1 MNLIGFLQ
9 EFNAKRELKRISPSL
24 NKDATERNAS
34 QLVEQ
39 IYSNRWERFFWIKQ
53 VKSEIVKLCELVA
66 MHRPHVILEIGTANG
81 GSLFLF
87 TKLAAKDAIIIS
99 IDLPA
104 GKFGGGYPSYRA
116 GFYKTFCTPGQQMH
130 LLRADSHDKTTF
142 EKVREILGGRKI
154 DFLFIDGD
162 HTYEGVKLD
171 FEQYSML
178 VADDAIIALHDV
190 ARHKHGSECKVD
202 EFWNEIS
209 SKYNNPLEFI
219 ENQQQQWAGIGV
231 LTQNNRKP

>member
-1 MNLIGFLQ
+1 MKLIGLIHD
-9 EFNAKRELKRISPSL
+9 FNAKRELKRIAPSL
-24 NKDATERNAS
+24 NKEAADRDAF

-39 IYSNRWERFFWIKQ
+39 IYSDRWEPFFWIKQ
-53 VKSEIVKLCELVA
+53 VKSEITRLCELVA
-66 MHRPHVILEIGTANG
+66 KCKPRVILEIGTANG

-99 IDLPA
+99 VDLPA
-104 GKFGGGYPSYRA
+104 GKFGGGYPLYRA
-116 GFYKTFCTPGQQMH
+116 DFYKTFCKPGQQMY
-130 LLRADSHDKTTF
+130 LLRGNSHDKNTF
-142 EKVREILGGRKI
+142 ERVKEILGGRKI

-162 HTYEGVKLD
+162 HTYEGVKHD
-171 FEQYSML
+171 FEQYSEL

-190 ARHKHGSECKVD
+190 ARHTNESECKVD
-202 EFWNEIS
+202 EFWSKIS

-231 LTQNNRKP
+231 LHQNNRK